1 MPINCSTYFF
11 KENKTGYSQYPQDF
25 TSDLFTSYREHF
37 DTDSQ
42 IVVHRHHN
50 LMYYTYMKKLSE
62 DKSEASFGLS
72 VVINGLETDNIRAL
86 FRLFERVFQQI
97 VSDGELLTISSSGD
111 IVSQNVTL
119 GDYSRSFDQYATR
132 IKKFIEDGQEN
143 FITIRPL
150 NYASSGEDFRIVSIS
165 EDDITI
171 RQYLSSY
178 NKLFI
183 TKSNRTTTPQLNG
196 LAVRIENLT
205 EQLDFQKKRN
215 TELERQLNGR
225 NTVDLKW
232 KSLAVSFLCILL
244 VVIVLVAYCFTSG
257 IISLNL

>member
-25 TSDLFTSYREHF
+25 TSGLFTSYREHF

-62 DKSEASFGLS
+62 DKGEASFGLS
-72 VVINGLETDNIRAL
+72 IVINGLETDNIKAL
-86 FRLFERVFQQI
+86 FRLFERVYQQI
-97 VSDGELLTISSSGD
+97 VSDGELLTINASGD
-111 IVSQNVTL
+111 IVSQNVTFS
-119 GDYSRSFDQYATR
+119 DYTRSFNRYALR
-132 IKKFIEDGQEN
+132 IKELIENGQEN
-143 FITIRPL
+143 FISIRPL
-150 NYASSGEDFRIVSIS
+150 NYASSDEDFIIVSIS

-171 RQYLSSY
+171 KQNLLSF

-183 TKSNRTTTPQLNG
+183 TKSNKTTTPQLNG

-205 EQLDFQKKRN
+205 EQLEYQKKRN
-215 TELERQLNGR
+215 IELEKQLSGR
-225 NTVDLKW
+225 KSADIKW
-232 KSLAVSFLCILL
+232 KSLAVSFICILL
-244 VVIVLVAYCFTSG
+244 MLVVLVAYCFASG